1 MAPKSKSKSKS
12 KAKTPKPSPSS
23 SSKSSSSSSI
33 FKPGTRVEVSSDDD
47 GFRGS
52 WFSGTVIRRA
62 GADKFTVEYDN
73 LLADERGKKKLR
85 EQLGFHQ
92 LRPLPPEE
100 AGVEF
105 KFGDEVDAFHN
116 DGWWEGS
123 ITQELENGMFAV
135 YFRGSKE
142 QIEFTADQLRKH
154 REWMNEKWVPPFA
167 QQEQEENMPLM
178 QLQFVA
184 AMRCGWCCC
193 AVNAMI
199 VLVDHNLNPY
209 GKFTFT
215 FKIFLIFF
223 VKILKWGKEVV
234 LTPNIKSDETAEEF
248 NFSAGMLVEVS
259 NDEEGFQGAWFSATV
274 VEVIG
279 DDRFL
284 IEYKTLLDDNSN
296 LLREEADKWHIRP
309 PPPATSENIKFS
321 YLEEV
326 DAMYNDGWWVGVI
339 SKVLGDSKYVVYF
352 RSSNEEIEFPNSQLR
367 PHLDWIGGK
376 WVLASES
383 FKP

>member
-1 MAPKSKSKSKS
+1 MAPKSKSKSKSKS

-167 QQEQEENMPLM
+167 QQEQEENMVSDPNAKSDKTVKGKEV
-178 QLQFVA
+178 VA
-184 AMRCGWCCC
+184 TPN
-193 AVNAMI
+193 VTSDDKD
-199 VLVDHNLNPY
+199 VK
-209 GKFTFT
+209 GKGVMLTPN
-215 FKIFLIFF
+215 
-223 VKILKWGKEVV
+223 VSSDDEGKEVV

-376 WVLASES
+376 WVLASEALNLL
-383 FKP
+383 

>member
-1 MAPKSKSKSKS
+1 MAPKSKSKSKA

-167 QQEQEENMPLM
+167 QQEQEE
-178 QLQFVA
+178 
-184 AMRCGWCCC
+184 
-193 AVNAMI
+193 
-199 VLVDHNLNPY
+199 
-209 GKFTFT
+209 
-215 FKIFLIFF
+215 
-223 VKILKWGKEVV
+223 
-234 LTPNIKSDETAEEF
+234 SDETAEEF
-248 NFSAGMLVEVS
+248 NFCEGMLVEVS

-376 WVLASES
+376 WVLASEVWLQ
-383 FKP
+383 PILR